1 MHSKL
6 AGHLPLQDL
15 IASTLNSARTKLAAA
30 EESEKKK
37 VNPFAKKNEEKG
49 ESKKEEKEEHEKE
62 KKSSALDPFDPGDIE
77 KLASALDEIGEE
89 FLKESDSIENGGES
103 HQGGEQIATNSPV
116 GGKQPYKKD
125 GSKKHQIPTS
135 TGMEAR
141 KETGPAATAVPDT
154 LHSPPVPLNSAYP
167 SKGVLKTAFAV
178 TQAGHKFDAAKARAK
193 QEEQETHHD
202 ANKAYGGAV
211 GKLDAFNNKLT
222 ARNEAYKASKHE
234 AGKNAYNPWGG
245 MRTPTDKEK
254 SSGVARLQAA
264 IEKQAA
270 FAATAK
276 GHEYESK
283 AMHATAKKDFAVS
296 KASQEYRKANP
307 ILSRLPG
314 TPGSGKGDRIRA
326 RKNEYGANEH
336 AQGANSS
343 GKAGRGLPSSYEKAD
358 LAKSSSA
365 VDFIMN
371 KISESATGGMT
382 LDSQS
387 GVGPKPESG
396 SAGGNDARSAL
407 ESSTAAINMKKVDGK
422 KPQKRMLSE
431 VLTEPALTSSTD
443 SKVNENLRNASKGGV
458 KIAAARAYLAKVAAD
473 ESDPKHEALKKA
485 LAKKQEEKG
494 EKKDEEK
501 SEEKSS

>member
-49 ESKKEEKEEHEKE
+49 ESKKEEKEEHEDEKE
-62 KKSSALDPFDPGDIE
+62 KKSSALDPFNPGDIE
-77 KLASALDEIGEE
+77 KLASALEEIGEN
-89 FLKESDSIENGGES
+89 FLKEADSIENGGES
-103 HQGGEQIATNSPV
+103 HQGGEQIPTNSPV

-154 LHSPPVPLNSAYP
+154 LHTPPVPLKSAYP
-167 SKGVLKTAFAV
+167 AKGVLKT
-178 TQAGHKFDAAKARAK
+178 
-193 QEEQETHHD
+193 
-202 ANKAYGGAV
+202 GA
-211 GKLDAFNNKLT
+211 
-222 ARNEAYKASKHE
+222 
-234 AGKNAYNPWGG
+234 
-245 MRTPTDKEK
+245 
-254 SSGVARLQAA
+254 ARLQAA
-264 IEKQAA
+264 VEKQAA
-270 FAATAK
+270 AKTAMSENAAQMGKMVGASLLGHGTAGAVGHHYGKKQAERGEEHSFGVPQAAATLLVPGGAAYQV
-276 GHEYESK
+276 GRAIAH
-283 AMHATAKKDFAVS
+283 HGAKKA
-296 KASQEYRKANP
+296 
-307 ILSRLPG
+307 
-314 TPGSGKGDRIRA
+314 
-326 RKNEYGANEH
+326 
-336 AQGANSS
+336 
-343 GKAGRGLPSSYEKAD
+343 KAGAPVAKA
-358 LAKSSSA
+358 KESSA
-365 VDFIMN
+365 VDFILS

-382 LDSQS
+382 LDSKS

-396 SAGGNDARSAL
+396 AAGGNDARSAL
-407 ESSTAAINMKKVDGK
+407 ESSSAAINMKKVDGK

-485 LAKKQEEKG
+485 IAKKQEEKG